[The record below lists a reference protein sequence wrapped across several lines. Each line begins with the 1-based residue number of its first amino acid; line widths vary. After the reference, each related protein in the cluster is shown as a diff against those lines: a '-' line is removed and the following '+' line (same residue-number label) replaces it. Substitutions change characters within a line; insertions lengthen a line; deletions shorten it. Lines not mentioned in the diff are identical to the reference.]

1 MLQQLYIILLSV
13 PAAFISIAV
22 HESAHGYVSYK
33 QGDPTARNLGR
44 ITLNPIKHFDLMGFI
59 CMVLFHVGWAKPVPV
74 NPRYYRN
81 PRRGMAI
88 TAAAGPISNIIMAF
102 IGVIGYELVTLWLIT
117 FSEVN
122 TAYYICVTLY
132 MFFQVFASLNV
143 FLAIFNLIPVPPFDG
158 SRIAYIFMPPKVYFG
173 IMKYERYIMLGM
185 ILLIWTNILDAPL
198 NFLSNALLGG
208 MEWLVELIPIFNK
221 TFGVINVG
229 TRF

>member
-13 PAAFISIAV
+13 PAALISIAV

-44 ITLNPIKHFDLMGFI
+44 ITLNPLKHFDIMGFI
-59 CMVLFHVGWAKPVPV
+59 CMVLFRVGWAKPVPV
-74 NPRYYRN
+74 NPRYYKN

-88 TAAAGPISNIIMAF
+88 TAAAGPVSNIIMAF
-102 IGVIGYELVTLWLIT
+102 IGVIGYELVGLIS
-117 FSEVN
+117 FREMN
-122 TAYYICVTLY
+122 TAYYICVTIY

-158 SRIAYIFMPPKVYFG
+158 SRIAYIFMPPKAYFG

-185 ILLIWTNILDAPL
+185 IAILWLGVLDTPL
-198 NFLSNALLGG
+198 DFLSTSILNG
-208 MEWLVELIPIFNK
+208 MEWLVELVPIFK
-221 TFGVINVG
+221 
-229 TRF
+229 

>member
-13 PAAFISIAV
+13 PAALISIAV

-44 ITLNPIKHFDLMGFI
+44 ITLNPLKHFDIMGFI
-59 CMVLFHVGWAKPVPV
+59 CMVLFRVGWAKPVPV
-74 NPRYYRN
+74 NPRYYKN

-88 TAAAGPISNIIMAF
+88 TAAAGPVSNIIMAF
-102 IGVIGYELVTLWLIT
+102 IGVIGYKLVGLI
-117 FSEVN
+117 FREMN
-122 TAYYICVTLY
+122 TAYYICVTIY

-158 SRIAYIFMPPKVYFG
+158 SRIAYIFMPPKAYFG

-185 ILLIWTNILDAPL
+185 IAILWLGVLDTPL
-198 NFLSNALLGG
+198 DFLSTSILNG
-208 MEWLVELIPIFNK
+208 MEWLVELVPIFK
-221 TFGVINVG
+221 
-229 TRF
+229 

>member
-13 PAAFISIAV
+13 PAALISIAV

-44 ITLNPIKHFDLMGFI
+44 ITLNPLKHFDIMGFI
-59 CMVLFHVGWAKPVPV
+59 CMVLFRVGWAKPVPV
-74 NPRYYRN
+74 NPRYYKN

-88 TAAAGPISNIIMAF
+88 TAAAGPVSNIIMAF
-102 IGVIGYELVTLWLIT
+102 IGVIGYELVGLMLIS
-117 FSEVN
+117 FREMN
-122 TAYYICVTLY
+122 TAYYICVTIY

-158 SRIAYIFMPPKVYFG
+158 SRIAYIFMPPKAYFG

-185 ILLIWTNILDAPL
+185 IAILWLGVLDTPL
-198 NFLSNALLGG
+198 DFLSTSILNG
-208 MEWLVELIPIFNK
+208 MEWLVELVPIFK
-221 TFGVINVG
+221 
-229 TRF
+229 